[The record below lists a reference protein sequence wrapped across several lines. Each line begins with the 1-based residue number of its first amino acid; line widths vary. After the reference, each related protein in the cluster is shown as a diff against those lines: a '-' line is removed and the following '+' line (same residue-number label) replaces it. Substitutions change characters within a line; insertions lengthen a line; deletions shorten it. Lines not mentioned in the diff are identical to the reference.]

1 MKEIVAN
8 ILGSAT
14 KIVFIVVALALVVFT
29 WIGKIDSKDFM
40 VLATMV
46 FSAYYRLNRTDASTE
61 RRPVELDKKPE

>member
-1 MKEIVAN
+1 M
-8 ILGSAT
+8 
-14 KIVFIVVALALVVFT
+14 
-29 WIGKIDSKDFM
+29 GKIDSKDFM